1 MGNERDTVATFMLVF
16 FPELSYQL
24 FCLTDYNKNYVSNF
38 SYKFYQKIIFEI
50 STKMLTEILN
60 VNSSILNRV
69 TN

>member
-24 FCLTDYNKNYVSNF
+24 FCLTDYNK
-38 SYKFYQKIIFEI
+38 KFYQKMIFEI